1 MNKRVFY
8 LDNLSGLLIIEMI
21 FLCHIRILSVMIPD
35 SGFLYQL
42 QSFLIF
48 FMPWFFFKSGMF
60 YGRNLKHD
68 ITKDAKKLLL
78 PFVYY
83 SFFAYSMQIV
93 CMLLRHETITTDS
106 LLWSQLEGIVNGA
119 GIPWNQPM
127 WFLVTLFI
135 VKATYGYIEKYIN
148 KYLIL
153 LLSLIIASVFNGQSM
168 VLDFWIGTSFQA
180 LFFYCLGDLLRDR
193 QYKKNIWLLAIV
205 VYVLR
210 YCFTWINDWDA
221 RLNKIGNED
230 SYFLVILVLLCGI
243 ILFNNLFKYCLDRKI
258 PLLTF
263 TGQHSMIFYASH
275 FPFIMILRFYVV
287 PYLKLEGT
295 ISGFIICSILMV
307 IYLAFVYIG
316 LLMLHK
322 VRIKLLSKAAL

>member
-42 QSFLIF
+42 QYFLIF

-68 ITKDAKKLLL
+68 ITKDAKKLLV

-83 SFFAYSMQIV
+83 SCFAYSMQIV

-205 VYVLR
+205 VYVL
-210 YCFTWINDWDA
+210 I
-221 RLNKIGNED
+221 LNQMVKI
-230 SYFLVILVLLCGI
+230 I
-243 ILFNNLFKYCLDRKI
+243 
-258 PLLTF
+258 T
-263 TGQHSMIFYASH
+263 
-275 FPFIMILRFYVV
+275 
-287 PYLKLEGT
+287 
-295 ISGFIICSILMV
+295 
-307 IYLAFVYIG
+307 
-316 LLMLHK
+316 
-322 VRIKLLSKAAL
+322 